1 MPPKTGAICSL
12 VTKILG
18 PVREGEGLMVGG
30 PILGLVRLPEDVLT
44 MGWPPREGAM
54 GGLNQFNPVQGKKGA
69 EPLAEGQH
77 DRAVRADS
85 NGGRAPEIRV

>member
-1 MPPKTGAICSL
+1 M

-18 PVREGEGLMVGG
+18 PVREGEGPMVGG
-30 PILGLVRLPEDVLT
+30 PKLGFVRHLEGDLA